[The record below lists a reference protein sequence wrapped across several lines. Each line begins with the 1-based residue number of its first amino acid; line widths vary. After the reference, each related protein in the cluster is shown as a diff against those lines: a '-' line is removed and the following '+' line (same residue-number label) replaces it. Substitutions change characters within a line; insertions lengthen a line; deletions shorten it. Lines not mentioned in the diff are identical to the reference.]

1 MLFQTKS
8 TDNGC
13 QNKGTMLI
21 KSSQS
26 FYLLLLSRTG
36 LMIFGLVSTTRL
48 DIFVNALQ
56 L

>member
-1 MLFQTKS
+1 MLFQTES
-8 TDNGC
+8 TDDGC

-21 KSSQS
+21 KS